1 MARGFFLSDALFN
14 ERWTGVSI
22 VNGTGAYNNAA
33 SEADR
38 VLAASPFALWSSVEV
53 TAGQGA
59 RTFDIQFA
67 RDSTRVLADSVCVF
81 GIQVL
86 GRLQTVS
93 EVDVRSSL
101 AAPRPRM
108 TIGTKIPTTA
118 SKAVPLEAW
127 GYEQPPAT
135 IGERPKVIV
144 TWRGNMYLPIN
155 PTGGRIGSGFR
166 VAFSADVGN
175 THSIRVARIVF
186 GQRTTWGQNPRPNW
200 TLTRTSPTAF
210 DRIPGQYSGGLVRTP
225 SYRTI
230 QAEISNIDN
239 AHMKALND
247 MYHLHGSGQYAVP
260 LVLCV
265 DPDNLDTLVYG
276 RFIDWS
282 DTFNI
287 KTGTT
292 GDRHS
297 LRFTFEEVNS

>member
-14 ERWTGVSI
+14 EGWTSVSI
-22 VNGTGAYNNAA
+22 PSGQIGTYNNAA
-33 SEADR
+33 SNADR
-38 VLAASPFALWSSVEV
+38 VLAASPFALWASAEV
-53 TAGQGA
+53 NPQVPT
-59 RTFDIQFA
+59 TSFDMQFA
-67 RDSTRVLADSVCVF
+67 RSATILADSACVF

-86 GRLQTVS
+86 GRLRTVS

-101 AAPRPRM
+101 ASPRPTMRM
-108 TIGTKIPTTA
+108 GTKNPTNA
-118 SKAVPLEAW
+118 SQPVSLEAW

-144 TWRGNMYLPIN
+144 TWRGNMYLPIVAN
-155 PTGGRIGSGFR
+155 RGRIGNGFR
-166 VAFSADVGN
+166 LAFSQTIGN
-175 THSIRVARIVF
+175 RHTIRIARVVL
-186 GQRTTWGQNPRPNW
+186 GQKTTFGQNPRPNW
-200 TLTRTSPTAF
+200 RLTRTSPTAF

-230 QAEISNIDN
+230 QAEIANIDN

-276 RFIDWS
+276 RFLEWN

-292 GDRHS
+292 GDRHT

>member
-14 ERWTGVSI
+14 ESWTSVSI

-38 VLAASPFALWSSVEV
+38 VLAASPFALWASAEV
-53 TAGQGA
+53 TAGQGN
-59 RTFDIQFA
+59 RTFDIQFG
-67 RDSTRVLADSVCVF
+67 RGSTGLLADSVCVF
-81 GIQVL
+81 GIQLL
-86 GRLQTVS
+86 GRLRTVS

-101 AAPRPRM
+101 AAPKPSLSL
-108 TIGTKIPTTA
+108 GTKIPTTA

-144 TWRGNMYLPIN
+144 TWRGNMYLPIA
-155 PTGGRIGSGFR
+155 PSGGRIRNGFR
-166 VAFSADVGN
+166 VAFGANVSS
-175 THSIRVARIVF
+175 THTLRIARIVL
-186 GQRTTWGQNPRPNW
+186 GQKTTFGQNPRPNW
-200 TLTRTSPTAF
+200 RLTRTAPTTH
-210 DRIPGQYSGGLVRTP
+210 DRIPGQFSGGLVRTP

-230 QAEISNIDN
+230 SAEIGNIDN

-247 MYHLHGSGQYAVP
+247 LYHLHGSGQYAVP

-276 RFIDWS
+276 RFIEWS

-292 GDRHS
+292 GDKHT
-297 LRFTFEEVNS
+297 LRFTFEEINS